1 MAQEKMWALL
11 VHLSMNF
18 CWGWRRKGNGEELPF
33 DDKYWE
39 EILKNSVDAGINTI
53 VMDLGDGVKY
63 ATHPE
68 ISLPTAW
75 SRKRVRQEVKR
86 CKDMGITLIP
96 KLNFSKGHD
105 EWIGEEYHR
114 MTSTPTYYRMTNDL
128 IHEVYDL
135 FEKPEYIHLGMD
147 EEDARHVAG
156 RPLAIFRQKEL
167 YWNDLNYF
175 LDSAADTGA
184 KPWIWS
190 CPLFR
195 STEGYQANVGVDDA
209 VISPWYYHGI
219 KKEHYQPITCWQD
232 YIDYYSKEP
241 YKSMNLTYV
250 EEDPYNTMCRSKMLP
265 LLADGYKYIP
275 TVSAFYN
282 HEYNALDLMEY
293 FRDNAKD
300 EQILGY
306 MTAPWAEMLPTENS
320 KVKFEK
326 TFRWFKEAKEKIYG

>member
-1 MAQEKMWALL
+1 MSNNQKMWALL

-18 CWGWRRKGNGEELPF
+18 CWGWNKKAPNNNLPF

-39 EILKNSVDAGINTI
+39 EILRKSVDAGINTI
-53 VMDLGDGVKY
+53 VMDLGDGLQY
-63 ATHPE
+63 GTHPE
-68 ISLPTAW
+68 IALKDAW
-75 SRKRVRQEVKR
+75 SRRKMRAEIKR
-86 CKDMGITLIP
+86 CKDLGITLIP
-96 KLNFSKGHD
+96 KLNFSTGHD
-105 EWIGEEYHR
+105 EWLGEYHR
-114 MTSTPTYYRMTNDL
+114 MTSTKIYYNLAYDL
-128 IHEVYDL
+128 INEVYDL
-135 FEKPEYIHLGMD
+135 FEHPEYIHLGMD
-147 EEDARHVAG
+147 EEDAEHCKG
-156 RPLAIFRQKEL
+156 RDLGVFRTKDL
-167 YWNDLNYF
+167 FFYDLNY
-175 LDSAADTGA
+175 LIDTVADTGA

-195 STEGYQANVGVDDA
+195 QTEAYQANVDADAA

-250 EEDPYNTMCRSKMLP
+250 EEDPYNVMCRDKMLP

-275 TVSAFYN
+275 TVSAYYN

-306 MTAPWAEMLPTENS
+306 MTAPWAAMLPIENS
-320 KVKFEK
+320 IAKFDK
-326 TFRWFKEAKEKIYG
+326 TFKWFKEAKEKIYG